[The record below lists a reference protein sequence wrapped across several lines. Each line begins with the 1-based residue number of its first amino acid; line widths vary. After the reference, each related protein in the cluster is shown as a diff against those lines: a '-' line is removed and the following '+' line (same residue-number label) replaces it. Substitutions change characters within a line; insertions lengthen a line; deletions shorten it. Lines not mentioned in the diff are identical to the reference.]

1 MSSSKNKSKSSTQTT
16 STPVSLQDVTGVT
29 VAGNSGSAINITD
42 GGAIA
47 GMENLASLTVE
58 KAAALTLGILDRQLT
73 QSEKVFES
81 TQAAQT
87 RAYDFAMDAGR
98 SDVAT
103 TQDMTKGLLIVG
115 GIMAAGFAFKAFK
128 G

>member
-16 STPVSLQDVTGVT
+16 STPISLQDTQGVT
-29 VAGNSGSAINITD
+29 VVGNSAPVLITD
-42 GGAIA
+42 GGAIE

-115 GIMAAGFAFKAFK
+115 GILAAGVAIKAMK